1 MKGIAMSNKILF
13 DWLKFSDVELSLS
26 KTEKIVIREHFDIW
40 LEGNP
45 DDNEHSA
52 PEMRA
57 KLNQFKA
64 AWIMSQMF
72 TGNY

>member
-1 MKGIAMSNKILF
+1 MSDKILF
-13 DWLKFSDVELSLS
+13 DWSRFSEIELHLS
-26 KTEKIVIREHFDIW
+26 EIEKIVIKEHFNIW

-45 DDNEHSA
+45 DDNEYSA

-57 KLNQFKA
+57 KFEHFKS

-72 TGNY
+72 TN